1 MRVSVISVPK
11 LKMLGRLTDKIGRF
25 EFGATV
31 FQVLVIIY
39 VPFSVC
45 CAIILIDPYAIQGL
59 HLIRLATVMRSVRV
73 LALLNSNLSLDVII
87 NFMRCFPCLE
97 KLYIKTNTSG
107 MENTKADKP
116 LDRIECLDLHLKR
129 IVMGFYTGNKSHVD
143 IALFFILN
151 SRVRESMKLVAETYQ
166 V

>member
-1 MRVSVISVPK
+1 
-11 LKMLGRLTDKIGRF
+11 MLGRLTDKIGRF

-97 KLYIKTNTSG
+97 KLYIKVTTISASLLKFHSLFF
-107 MENTKADKP
+107 TA
-116 LDRIECLDLHLKR
+116 LLLHLPLYELML
-129 IVMGFYTGNKSHVD
+129 ID
-143 IALFFILN
+143 QLFITFSLFRRMLRAWKTHKPIN
-151 SRVRESMKLVAETYQ
+151 P
-166 V
+166 

>member
-1 MRVSVISVPK
+1 MLQELILEDTPCLETLLHCGTFGDHGMRVSVISAPK

-97 KLYIKTNTSG
+97 KLYIEVTVH
-107 MENTKADKP
+107 
-116 LDRIECLDLHLKR
+116 HLQF
-129 IVMGFYTGNKSHVD
+129 IVFDYWPTPCWS
-143 IALFFILN
+143 
-151 SRVRESMKLVAETYQ
+151 TYYY
-166 V
+166 VYS

>member
-1 MRVSVISVPK
+1 MDFLVLIYFTNQEIMACVSVISAPK

-45 CAIILIDPYAIQGL
+45 CAMILIDPYAIQGF

-73 LALLNSNLSLDVII
+73 LALLDSNLSLDVII

-97 KLYIKTNTSG
+97 KLYIKGNNNFGFAAQVSLT
-107 MENTKADKP
+107 
-116 LDRIECLDLHLKR
+116 
-129 IVMGFYTGNKSHVD
+129 IVYCITVASS
-143 IALFFILN
+143 FI
-151 SRVRESMKLVAETYQ
+151 
-166 V
+166 

>member
-1 MRVSVISVPK
+1 MRVSVISAPK

-73 LALLNSNLSLDVII
+73 LALLDSNLSLDVII

-97 KLYIKTNTSG
+97 KLYIKVTTISASLLKFHSLLF
-107 MENTKADKP
+107 TA
-116 LDRIECLDLHLKR
+116 LLLHLPSYEEMLIDQLFITFSLFRR
-129 IVMGFYTGNKSHVD
+129 IRRAWKTRRPINP
-143 IALFFILN
+143 
-151 SRVRESMKLVAETYQ
+151 
-166 V
+166 

>member
-31 FQVLVIIY
+31 F
-39 VPFSVC
+39 
-45 CAIILIDPYAIQGL
+45 QGL

-151 SRVRESMKLVAETYQ
+151 SRVLESMKLVAETYQ

>member
-1 MRVSVISVPK
+1 MRVSVISAPK

-31 FQVLVIIY
+31 F
-39 VPFSVC
+39 
-45 CAIILIDPYAIQGL
+45 QGL

-97 KLYIKTNTSG
+97 KLYIKVTTISASLLKFHSLLF
-107 MENTKADKP
+107 TA
-116 LDRIECLDLHLKR
+116 LLLHLPSYEEML
-129 IVMGFYTGNKSHVD
+129 ID
-143 IALFFILN
+143 QLFLTFSLFRQI
-151 SRVRESMKLVAETYQ
+151 RRAWKTRRPIKP
-166 V
+166 

>member
-31 FQVLVIIY
+31 FQ
-39 VPFSVC
+39 
-45 CAIILIDPYAIQGL
+45 GL

-73 LALLNSNLSLDVII
+73 LALLDSNLSLDVII

-97 KLYIKTNTSG
+97 KLYIKVTTISASLLKFHSLLF
-107 MENTKADKP
+107 TA
-116 LDRIECLDLHLKR
+116 LLLHLPSYEEML
-129 IVMGFYTGNKSHVD
+129 ID
-143 IALFFILN
+143 QLFITFSLFRQI
-151 SRVRESMKLVAETYQ
+151 RRAWKTRRPIKP
-166 V
+166 